1 MLRAYQFSFSP
12 PFFSML
18 KIIFSS
24 SLYFILALL
33 LLSTNSW
40 AQGDV
45 SALEVFSAPAAM
57 PAEVEAKQLEATK
70 NLQLTAKYN
79 YKLEL
84 AADIRKE
91 SEAEEAT
98 TDILVTMTAYSS
110 TVDQTDDTPF
120 ITSTQQ
126 PVRLGIVAVS
136 RDLLAGD
143 LPYGTTLRVVE
154 TYGEPDSCGAWDVNR
169 ILEVQDTMH
178 RRKQQQIDLW
188 LPSRE
193 EALEWGYCQARVEIL
208 EMAATTQPHWWS
220 DMQQHKFFSV
230 GVTAGLLGQI
240 FSNPTHSSHLPHLL
254 SIFGMVLPHIST
266 MPMLLR

>member
-1 MLRAYQFSFSP
+1 MLRAYQFSFFTPFLSMIPFIFP
-12 PFFSML
+12 P
-18 KIIFSS
+18 
-24 SLYFILALL
+24 SLCFILALL
-33 LLSTNSW
+33 LLSTNSL

-45 SALEVFSAPAAM
+45 SALQVFTAPAAM

-70 NLQLTAKYN
+70 NLQLEAKYS

-84 AADIRKE
+84 ATE
-91 SEAEEAT
+91 MSEDNQAAT
-98 TDILVTMTAYSS
+98 GIMVTMTAYSS

-154 TYGEPDSCGAWDVNR
+154 TYGEPDSCGAWDINM

-178 RRKQQQIDLW
+178 RRKKQQIDLW

-193 EALEWGYCQARVEIL
+193 EALEWGYCQAQVEIL

-220 DMQQHKFFSV
+220 DMQQHEFFSV
-230 GVTAGLLGQI
+230 AVTTGLLGQI
-240 FSNPTHSSHLPHLL
+240 FNNPTHSSHLPHLL

-266 MPMLLR
+266 MSMPLR

>member
-1 MLRAYQFSFSP
+1 MLRAYPFSFISL
-12 PFFSML
+12 FLSFMI
-18 KIIFSS
+18 KIIPSP
-24 SLYFILALL
+24 SLYCIFTCL
-33 LLSTNSW
+33 LLSAHSW

-45 SALEVFSAPAAM
+45 SALQVFTTPTAI
-57 PAEVEAKQLEATK
+57 PAEVEAKQLEAAKT
-70 NLQLTAKYN
+70 LQLEAKYD

-84 AADIRKE
+84 ATEA
-91 SEAEEAT
+91 SEDTEET
-98 TDILVTMTAYSS
+98 TDIIVTMTAYSS
-110 TVDQTDDTPF
+110 TTDQTDDTPF
-120 ITSTQQ
+120 TTSTQQ

-143 LPYGTTLRVVE
+143 LPYGTTLRVIE
-154 TYGEPDSCGAWDVNR
+154 TYGEPDTCGAWDVTM

-188 LPSRE
+188 LPSRD
-193 EALEWGYCQARVEIL
+193 EALAWGYCQARVEIL

-220 DMQQHKFFSV
+220 DMQQHELFSV

-254 SIFGMVLPHIST
+254 SIFGMVLPHISNI
-266 MPMLLR
+266 PVPLR